1 MIFSKILYAVILVAL
16 YVVLIMFSPVEAYIA
31 FVLAIAIPAV
41 FLVNMLINRMLINV
55 EYCVR
60 KGIIFKGDTVDLR
73 INVKNN
79 WIFPTGDINIKLEIY
94 YGDYKHKT
102 EVVTFNAMPFSKKS
116 IIHKIV
122 AEYTGNIKIV
132 IKKASMMDYSRIFDI
147 PVGKKNCNNI
157 ITIFPKPF
165 VININ
170 GTNIQNNEL
179 LESDEYD
186 KNKKGNDKTEIF
198 NIREYI
204 PGDTVRDIHWKLTSK
219 MDKCMVKEFSRPIA
233 NEIDLI
239 CEFTSDI
246 TSLDNMMAFDKVFEV
261 AYSLGFN
268 ILVSELKFTLKV
280 VDKNK
285 RIYIE
290 NDISSEDEMVQDFV
304 NIIGCEEYAKYSDGT
319 EYDVNNIINDAK
331 HSNILVVL
339 SEIDMNLV
347 NMLTEKSLTH
357 QIFLVIIVK
366 KNIDTIRPFVDML
379 SDKMDIYMVDANAK
393 EMGGIYEIKL

>member
-1 MIFSKILYAVILVAL
+1 
-16 YVVLIMFSPVEAYIA
+16 
-31 FVLAIAIPAV
+31 
-41 FLVNMLINRMLINV
+41 
-55 EYCVR
+55 
-60 KGIIFKGDTVDLR
+60 
-73 INVKNN
+73 
-79 WIFPTGDINIKLEIY
+79 
-94 YGDYKHKT
+94 
-102 EVVTFNAMPFSKKS
+102 
-116 IIHKIV
+116 
-122 AEYTGNIKIV
+122 
-132 IKKASMMDYSRIFDI
+132 
-147 PVGKKNCNNI
+147 
-157 ITIFPKPF
+157 
-165 VININ
+165 
-170 GTNIQNNEL
+170 
-179 LESDEYD
+179 
-186 KNKKGNDKTEIF
+186 
-198 NIREYI
+198 
-204 PGDTVRDIHWKLTSK
+204 
-219 MDKCMVKEFSRPIA
+219 MVKEFSRPIA